1 MGAKGSVSQIAR
13 ELESLLLLR
22 VAVAFLGERKEQNW
36 WDTDFLSEV
45 GRQYFRLIFPRT
57 ALQASIHSAS
67 AAAQKVHDERIGVG
81 RVVHLFRM
89 DHETEF
95 RLHRLALEIDPA
107 RLTRLLQTQNAL
119 EHLRATASRV
129 TPSPGPI
136 KIGRPEEALTRLGIS
151 TLAGHY
157 FAATESIQVTLPYF
171 A

>member
-1 MGAKGSVSQIAR
+1 MGVEGSASRIAQP
-13 ELESLLLLR
+13 LESLLLLR
-22 VAVAFLGERKEQNW
+22 TAVAFLGERKQQNW
-36 WDTDFLSEV
+36 WDTDFLSHV

-67 AAAQKVHDERIGVG
+67 AAAQKFHDERTGVG
-81 RVVHLFRM
+81 RVVHLFRL

-107 RLTRLLQTQNAL
+107 RLTRLLQTQSAL
-119 EHLRATASRV
+119 EHLRATAAKV
-129 TPSPGPI
+129 TPAPGPI
-136 KIGRPEEALTRLGIS
+136 RIGQPEEALTTPAIS

-157 FAATESIQVTLPYF
+157 FVATESGQVTLPYF